1 MKPDHR
7 LVVVIALCALAG
19 AMVVLMAR
27 GTIPPLIPILP

>member
-7 LVVVIALCALAG
+7 LVVMIALCALAG

-27 GTIPPLIPILP
+27 RTVLPLIPILP